1 MSVACKHE
9 PHACTSA
16 LSGHDAVCARGGTR
30 LGSYC
35 RTDPQTQREWLSE
48 RCERASASG
57 ASRSDAACHP
67 LPPLPPLPLPLGA
80 LPALFPPTARCAARM
95 NEAHTRA
102 LAPSSLL
109 GRRVG
114 CRLEGSGHCA
124 GSASREAPASERTPA
139 RRRPPA
145 PLRALPTIQ
154 IGWEGARGVRA
165 ARRCAAQAA
174 VALALARDRTHRAQP
189 PKRSQT
195 KKGRAGQ
202 RALACAHSSP
212 PGA

>member
-16 LSGHDAVCARGGTR
+16 LSGHGAVCARGGTR

-35 RTDPQTQREWLSE
+35 RTDPQTQREWVSE
-48 RCERASASG
+48 RCERARAARRVQTPFATPSHPCLPSLFLLAPCQRCARPQRGAPRERTRRTRAPLRLPACWVG
-57 ASRSDAACHP
+57 ASVAASRAP
-67 LPPLPPLPLPLGA
+67 GTA
-80 LPALFPPTARCAARM
+80 LAAR
-95 NEAHTRA
+95 RGK
-102 LAPSSLL
+102 P
-109 GRRVG
+109 RR
-114 CRLEGSGHCA
+114 
-124 GSASREAPASERTPA
+124 ASERPRGGA
-139 RRRPPA
+139 RPRPF
-145 PLRALPTIQ
+145 LTLPTIQ

-174 VALALARDRTHRAQP
+174 VALAFARDRTHRTQP